1 MSDRQ
6 EYYNNN
12 SDVLLPFN
20 EKKKQTS
27 ALQIKLK
34 LIFMRKT

>member
-20 EKKKQTS
+20 ENEKKNFGTS
-27 ALQIKLK
+27 N
-34 LIFMRKT
+34 

>member
-20 EKKKQTS
+20 ENEKKK
-27 ALQIKLK
+27 LRHFKLN
-34 LIFMRKT
+34 